1 MDAPHTSVCRPQGDG
16 RGFGAV
22 KRLVPAKLV
31 VHGSVSTRGP
41 RSPLAVVRQQ
51 AARAQGHVGVRR
63 GTRGPKMLR
72 AEQKPQRGRPEII
85 RVEHTLWAVRV
96 APTRLCRLTDS
107 SHPPTRDTGMPLPAR
122 FFHSGS
128 KLEATKGTAWPHA
141 WGG

>member
-31 VHGSVSTRGP
+31 VHGSVSTRDP
-41 RSPLAVVRQQ
+41 RSPLAMVRQQ
-51 AARAQGHVGVRR
+51 AARVQGRVGVRR

-72 AEQKPQRGRPEII
+72 AERKAQWDRPEVI
-85 RVEHTLWAVRV
+85 RVEHTLRAVSV
-96 APTRLCRLTDS
+96 APTRLRRLTDS

-122 FFHSGS
+122 FSHSGS
-128 KLEATKGTAWPHA
+128 KLGATKGTAWPHA
-141 WGG
+141 WDG